1 MKAKTY
7 TIRINTIK
15 AYGKDSSREVSGTL
29 EELTEYFS
37 YTLEIG
43 HSYNS
48 KINLHPKT
56 IRGLISAVQKA
67 SDIKT
72 GCTYIRDWYE
82 LVK

>member
-7 TIRINTIK
+7 TIRINTIR

-43 HSYNS
+43 
-48 KINLHPKT
+48 NLHPKT

>member
-1 MKAKTY
+1 MKAETY
-7 TIRINTIK
+7 TIRINTIR

-43 HSYNS
+43 S
-48 KINLHPKT
+48 LHPKT
-56 IRGLISAVQKA
+56 IRGLLSAVQKV